1 MGVRVGGR
9 HRRGNVGLRTQNPA
23 RRGAGPAA
31 DHRPPYDDPVPTT
44 SPGARGTDPFD
55 QARHAARE
63 LGRRC
68 GVDHHD
74 VVVVLGT
81 GLAPVAPLLGAADPP
96 VELSALPWFPRFTG
110 LGHRPE
116 AWSLEIEGRR
126 VLVMAGRTHLY
137 EGGTPAELVHPI
149 RTALATGCRTVIL
162 TCSAGAI
169 RPDLSVG
176 DVVAVA
182 DHLNLTAT
190 SPLIGIPSDHAVGP
204 PYVDLT
210 DTWSPRLRALA
221 HGSDS
226 SLPEGVY
233 AQMVGPNLET
243 PAEIGMLAVLGA
255 DLVGMSIVPEAIA
268 ARHLGAEVLGLAVVT
283 NAAAGLGSGS
293 LSAGEIT
300 RAAGRAV
307 DRVAQITRSVIVGV
321 DQTPD
326 APGDPAGPPGD

>member
-1 MGVRVGGR
+1 M
-9 HRRGNVGLRTQNPA
+9 
-23 RRGAGPAA
+23 
-31 DHRPPYDDPVPTT
+31 PTT

-63 LGRRC
+63 LSRRS
-68 GVDHHD
+68 GAERHD

-81 GLAPVAPLLGAADPP
+81 GLSPVAPLLGASDTA

-116 AWSLEIEGRR
+116 AWSLVIGGRR
-126 VLVMAGRTHLY
+126 TLVMAGRTHLY

-169 RPDLSVG
+169 RPGLEIG
-176 DVVAVA
+176 DVVVVA

-190 SPLIGIPSDHAVGP
+190 SPLVGIPADHSMGLP
-204 PYVDLT
+204 FVDMT
-210 DTWSPRLRALA
+210 DAWSPRLRALA
-221 HGSDS
+221 REAEP

-233 AQMVGPNLET
+233 AQMVGPNFES
-243 PAEIGMLAVLGA
+243 PAEIRMLATLGA

-268 ARHLGAEVLGLAVVT
+268 SRHLGAEVLGLAVVT
-283 NAAAGLGSGS
+283 NAAAGLGHQPLSGT
-293 LSAGEIT
+293 EIT
-300 RAAGRAV
+300 RAAGGAVDQVARITRAV
-307 DRVAQITRSVIVGV
+307 IEAL
-321 DQTPD
+321 
-326 APGDPAGPPGD
+326 GP